1 MKANL
6 LETKFETVGRTEMKC
21 MSQLF
26 GGGNTFEVQ
35 VTYNLTMA
43 PRNDKEN
50 NERK

>member
-6 LETKFETVGRTEMKC
+6 LETKFETVRRTEIKC

-26 GGGNTFEVQ
+26 GRGNTFEVQ
-35 VTYNLTMA
+35 VTYNLTLH
-43 PRNDKEN
+43 RDTTGKN